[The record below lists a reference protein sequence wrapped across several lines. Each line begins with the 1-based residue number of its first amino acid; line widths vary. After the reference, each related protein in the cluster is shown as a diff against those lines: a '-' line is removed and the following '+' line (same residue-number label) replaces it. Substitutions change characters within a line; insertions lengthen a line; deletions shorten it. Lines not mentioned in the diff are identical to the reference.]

1 MYWITLSRLFVHRIF
16 QCFVYWIT
24 LSRLYVHCIFQCFDR
39 LEVES
44 ERNDV
49 QKYPRGA
56 YLEME
61 HHLLTLALVY
71 PITASLKKIK
81 LKIH

>member
-1 MYWITLSRLFVHRIF
+1 VDRSTRAVYCCCDYLL
-16 QCFVYWIT
+16 CFV
-24 LSRLYVHCIFQCFDR
+24 R

-61 HHLLTLALVY
+61 HHLLTLALVGQCQDVHFVVEKY
-71 PITASLKKIK
+71 WYTNREITMILIQSVIL
-81 LKIH
+81 

>member
-1 MYWITLSRLFVHRIF
+1 ML
-16 QCFVYWIT
+16 
-24 LSRLYVHCIFQCFDR
+24 QCFDR

-81 LKIH
+81 LKIHWAPT